1 MKKCI
6 IFLIKIYQ
14 KTLSPFI
21 GRNCRYTPSCSE
33 YTIEAINEYG
43 TIKGMIMGFARICRC
58 NPFSKGG
65 YDPVIKKKI

>member
-6 IFLIKIYQ
+6 IFFIKIYQ

-21 GRNCRYTPSCSE
+21 GRNCRFTPSCSE
-33 YTIEAINEYG
+33 YTIDAINEYG
-43 TIKGMIMGFARICRC
+43 AVKGMIMGIARICRC
-58 NPFSKGG
+58 NPLSKGG